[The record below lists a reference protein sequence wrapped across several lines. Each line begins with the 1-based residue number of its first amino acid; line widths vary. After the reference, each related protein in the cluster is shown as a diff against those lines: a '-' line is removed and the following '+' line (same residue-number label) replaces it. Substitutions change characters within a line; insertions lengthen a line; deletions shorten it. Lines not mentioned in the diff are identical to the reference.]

1 MQQAECAI
9 ASMLEPA
16 CFSHSTTLLDG
27 CGKKLKQ
34 EYCR

>member
-1 MQQAECAI
+1 MQQEDHAVG
-9 ASMLEPA
+9 SMLELA